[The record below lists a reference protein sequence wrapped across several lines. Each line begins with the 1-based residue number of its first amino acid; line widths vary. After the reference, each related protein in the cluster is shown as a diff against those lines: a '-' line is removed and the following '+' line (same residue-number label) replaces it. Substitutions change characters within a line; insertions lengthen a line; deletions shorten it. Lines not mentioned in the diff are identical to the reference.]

1 MIYTNENIP
10 NPYQL
15 ILEQLYNMERKLD
28 ELMKDKAAGKT
39 AVPEDELLTVQH
51 ATAYLRISAST
62 LYQLTS
68 RFEIPFMKRGKRL
81 YFKKEELRQWIE
93 EGSNKP
99 VSRQEKQAE
108 ALSHLLPVKRRKLR

>member
-1 MIYTNENIP
+1 MYKNENIP

-15 ILEQLYNMERKLD
+15 ILDQLYNMERKLD
-28 ELMKDKAAGKT
+28 ELMKEKDSAKDGS
-39 AVPEDELLTVQH
+39 PEDELLTVQH
-51 ATAYLRISAST
+51 ATAYLRISASS

-93 EGSNKP
+93 EGSSKP
-99 VSRQEKQAE
+99 VTRQENQAE
-108 ALSHLLPVKRRKLR
+108 ALSHLRPVKRKLR